1 MARQKRS
8 LKFNVGDLAIYS
20 HPRELDPQDIDQFA
34 PYWMIRLRY
43 PRPFYM
49 EEANG
54 IGIIIE
60 CHHSS
65 LMFLR
70 TNKKNNV
77 YIWCSQQT
85 GKEYIIFEC
94 ELTTGEEYATM
105 TSYGSSFLTD
115 RFKKK

>member
-20 HPRELDPQDIDQFA
+20 HPRELDPQDVDQFA
-34 PYWMIRLRY
+34 PYWMVRLRY
-43 PRPFYM
+43 PRPFYL

-70 TNKKNNV
+70 TNKKNNL
-77 YIWCSQQT
+77 YIWCSQLT
-85 GKEYIIFEC
+85 GKEYILFEC